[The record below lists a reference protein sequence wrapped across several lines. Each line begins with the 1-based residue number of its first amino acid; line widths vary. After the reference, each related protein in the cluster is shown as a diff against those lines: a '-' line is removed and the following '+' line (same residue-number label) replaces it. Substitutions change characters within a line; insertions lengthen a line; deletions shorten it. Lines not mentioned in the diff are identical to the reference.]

1 MHDVGQDHTQG
12 LEEPNGTEHSQD
24 AANREDAADPRKGKI
39 DYASASRLGCN
50 RCANVKERHED
61 QEEVKHVPNHVA
73 ITKEVEPGH
82 AELQANLE
90 SERNNKQAASTAI
103 SFGISCPTCLMP

>member
-1 MHDVGQDHTQG
+1 MNDVGQDHTQG
-12 LEEPNGTEHSQD
+12 LEELNGTEHSQD
-24 AANREDAADPRKGKI
+24 AASREDAPDPRKGKI
-39 DYASASRLGCN
+39 DCASASRLGCN
-50 RCANVKERHED
+50 HCANVEERDED
-61 QEEVKHVPNHVA
+61 KEEVKHVPNHVA

-82 AELQANLE
+82 AELQANPE